1 MKSKRWLES
10 KKKLPSSE
18 HQEDTTKKFNL
29 EPFSLATSHGKGPR
43 GTQVMEIFRRDVWNV
58 CEFLASSA
66 LLGEVEGIDPEP

>member
-1 MKSKRWLES
+1 MEFHWSLSRVNNDRPKI
-10 KKKLPSSE
+10 
-18 HQEDTTKKFNL
+18 L
-29 EPFSLATSHGKGPR
+29 EPLAVVQYVHSSHGKGPR